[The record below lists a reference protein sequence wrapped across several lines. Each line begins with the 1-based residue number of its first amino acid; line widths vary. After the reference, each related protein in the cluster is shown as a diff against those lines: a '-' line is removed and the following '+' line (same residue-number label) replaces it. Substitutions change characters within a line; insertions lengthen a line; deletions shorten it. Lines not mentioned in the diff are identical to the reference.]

1 MAKLILI
8 IEDDDN
14 IALELEAMLRHNG
27 YQVEV
32 CADGQSGMN
41 SLREYR
47 PNLVLLDT
55 SMRAGVEPQVGA
67 DPELKTIPI
76 VDLQKPVEARKV
88 ALEVIRTI
96 GPAPLGDFDDWE
108 PVVA

>member
-1 MAKLILI
+1 MAKLVLI
-8 IEDDDN
+8 IEDDDD
-14 IALELEAMLRHNG
+14 IALELEAVLRHNG

-32 CADGQSGMN
+32 CQDGQSGMN
-41 SLREYR
+41 TLREYR
-47 PNLVLLDT
+47 PNLVLLD
-55 SMRAGVEPQVGA
+55 SKMRSGVTTQVGA

-76 VDLQKPVEARKV
+76 VDLTLPVEPKKV

-96 GPAPLGDFDDWE
+96 GPAPLRDFDDWE